1 MSEFICLI
9 IGLAIGGLCGVTTMC
24 CLQIDRLNKVVK
36 KKEDENEKE
45 KY

>member
-9 IGLAIGGLCGVTTMC
+9 IGLAIGGLCGVTMMC
-24 CLQIDRLNKVVK
+24 CLQINRLNKVAR
-36 KKEDENEKE
+36 KEENENEKE